1 VVSLPLLPYIHI
13 PPPHQQEAVAMGPNF
28 ISALILTAMN
38 GYQED
43 VAPFLALSRETWG
56 EEILWDACKDVRYGD
71 ERRTRLMYAAKI
83 GDLAR
88 VRWLLKRG
96 AKVNLVDESQRT
108 AVYFACTN
116 GHFDVVRELLKEG
129 ASFQQCSKCK
139 KCKE

>member
-1 VVSLPLLPYIHI
+1 MCVF
-13 PPPHQQEAVAMGPNF
+13 HQ
-28 ISALILTAMN
+28 IIKTI
-38 GYQED
+38 D

-56 EEILWDACKDVRYGD
+56 EEILWDAAKDVRYGD
-71 ERRTRLMYAAKI
+71 ETRLMYSAKI

-96 AKVNLVDESQRT
+96 AKVNLADESQMT

-116 GHFDVVRELLKEG
+116 GYFDVVRELLKAG
-129 ASFQQCSKCK
+129 ASPEQCSKCK